1 MAAKFKQG
9 SHNVADEWDGQAA
22 AEQDAYS
29 SARMHILEEC
39 RLIHPI
45 LTYNLCELYARNK
58 LTKLSV
64 PILRIICSHFKME
77 IDNLPLRLKKPYAE
91 CIEELVRSCSC
102 R

>member
-29 SARMHILEEC
+29 SARTHIHEEC

-58 LTKLSV
+58 LSV
-64 PILRIICSHFKME
+64 PILPIICSHFKME
-77 IDNLPLRLKKPYAE
+77 IDNLPLRLKKPYVE
-91 CIEELVRSCSC
+91 CTEELVRSCSC